1 MNYQKTAKEIIDAV
15 GGKANIKSITHC
27 ITRLRFTLNDFSI
40 PIKDNILKID
50 GVISIIEQGGQYQI
64 VIGNKVTNVYNEIIK
79 ELEDIPDTNKLDLNE
94 KKDDTSNKSI
104 LDKFVNT
111 VSGIFL
117 PVLGAMAASGVI
129 KGILAILS
137 VTNILSNSSGTYIVL
152 EAFSNSFFYFMPIIL
167 GASSAKYFK
176 FDIYLGAL
184 LGAILIYPSIL
195 SHANDDNLTFL
206 SIPVN
211 VIDYTSSVFPIIIT
225 VWLASKINKIIGKLP
240 LKSLKFLLQPFIVLL
255 ITAPIALI
263 VIGPIISFLS
273 IHLANIINNIYN
285 FSPIIAG
292 AVLGGSWILMVMF
305 GLHWAF
311 MPIFINNIATQG
323 FDPLLG
329 LLLANQFAMAGSS
342 IAVGTK
348 TKQEKLKTLS
358 LSTGFTT
365 LLGISEPALYGV
377 LVPYKKP
384 LIASI
389 IGGCLGGMLTGLTN
403 TLQYGIGGS
412 GLLGIPLI
420 INPNGLDLS
429 FYGGISSQIVGFIS
443 GFLITYI
450 WGFTKKDDVVL

>member
-27 ITRLRFTLNDFSI
+27 ITRLRFILNDFSI

-94 KKDDTSNKSI
+94 KKDDTSNKSM

-184 LGAILIYPSIL
+184 LGAILIYPNIL
-195 SHANDDNLTFL
+195 SHANDDSLTFL

-240 LKSLKFLLQPFIVLL
+240 LRSLKFLLQPFIVLL

-377 LVPYKKP
+377 LLPYKKP

-412 GLLGIPLI
+412 GLLCIPLI

-429 FYGGISSQIVGFIS
+429 FYGGISSQIVGFIA